1 MYFANIIALIVGSL
15 IAWVGCEAFTK
26 ITRLPRFGNFYTL
39 LFPLILL
46 VSPALA
52 YIYLFP
58 YRGALS
64 GALPLNTILPSW
76 GGIILYMLFFCALVL
91 KKQAIKSRF
100 LYCLLCFYI
109 SSFYFLW
116 YLVDNIV
123 HPIIG

>member
-1 MYFANIIALIVGSL
+1 MYFTKIVVLIVGSF
-15 IAWVGCEAFTK
+15 IAWLTCEAFAK

-39 LFPLILL
+39 LFPLILV

-64 GALPLNTILPSW
+64 GALPLDTILASW
-76 GGIILYMLFFCALVL
+76 GGIILYMLLFCAFVL

-109 SSFYFLW
+109 SSIYFVF
-116 YLVDNIV
+116 YLVNNTV
-123 HPIIG
+123 HPIID